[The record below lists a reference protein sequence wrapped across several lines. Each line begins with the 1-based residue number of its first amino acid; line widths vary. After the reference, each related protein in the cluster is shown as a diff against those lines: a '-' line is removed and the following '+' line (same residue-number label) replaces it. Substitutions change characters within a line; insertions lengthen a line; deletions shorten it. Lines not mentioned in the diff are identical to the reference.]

1 MSVEAGSEKNAGWL
15 TALIVLALVV
25 VSLLA
30 LVLIVEPA
38 KIMPAQTQT
47 PDLTAVAP
55 QLTPAELDAL
65 VSPVVNIDGIAILG
79 GILVLIILAA
89 VFREVL
95 IHRHTPAK

>member
-1 MSVEAGSEKNAGWL
+1 
-15 TALIVLALVV
+15 
-25 VSLLA
+25 
-30 LVLIVEPA
+30 
-38 KIMPAQTQT
+38 
-47 PDLTAVAP
+47 
-55 QLTPAELDAL
+55 LDAL

>member
-1 MSVEAGSEKNAGWL
+1 MSVEAGSEKNAGLL

-38 KIMPAQTQT
+38 EILPAPTQT
-47 PDLTAVAP
+47 TDLTAVAP

>member
-1 MSVEAGSEKNAGWL
+1 L
-15 TALIVLALVV
+15 
-25 VSLLA
+25 
-30 LVLIVEPA
+30 PA
-38 KIMPAQTQT
+38 PTQT